1 MKEKVCSNSGFT
13 IIEVLAALIIVTI
26 AFAGLYTSIIYADY
40 KAQLNYHKRQALL
53 IASGELDE
61 YKYRKTVTNNP
72 PLPKTKTITLDPALK
87 PTPLIATISFLPVH
101 SQQDL
106 QVGIGV
112 SYDIVQVQV
121 SWKEQQANF
130 NPYHSTKVQ
139 KVILREDYYRE
150 SQ

>member
-1 MKEKVCSNSGFT
+1 MKKQVCSNSGFT

-40 KAQLNYHKRQALL
+40 RAQLNYHKRQALL

-61 YKYRKTVTNNP
+61 YKYRKTIINNP
-72 PLPKTKTITLDPALK
+72 SLPGSKTITLDPELE
-87 PTPLIATISFLPVH
+87 PSPLTANITFLPVS

-112 SYDIVQVQV
+112 IYDIVQVQV
-121 SWKEQQANF
+121 SWKEQQSNL
-130 NPYHSTKVQ
+130 NPFHSTKIQ
-139 KVILREDYYRE
+139 KVILREDYYKGE
-150 SQ
+150 

>member
-1 MKEKVCSNSGFT
+1 MKKQVCSNSGFT

-53 IASGELDE
+53 VASGELDE
-61 YKYRKTVTNNP
+61 YKYRRTVTNNP
-72 PLPKTKTITLDPALK
+72 PVPGTKTIVLDPK
-87 PTPLIATISFLPVH
+87 TTPNPLIATISFLPVYNK
-101 SQQDL
+101 QDL

-121 SWKEQQANF
+121 SWKEQQANL
-130 NPYHSTKVQ
+130 NPYHSTEVQ
-139 KVILREDYYRE
+139 KVILREDYYKE
-150 SQ
+150 

>member
-1 MKEKVCSNSGFT
+1 MKEQVCSNSGFT

-61 YKYRKTVTNNP
+61 YKYRKTVSNP
-72 PLPKTKTITLDPALK
+72 PIPGTKTITLDPKLE
-87 PTPLIATISFLPVH
+87 PTPLIATVSFLPVH

-106 QVGIGV
+106 AVGIGV
-112 SYDIVQVQV
+112 SYDIVQVEV
-121 SWKEQQANF
+121 SWKEQQSNF
-130 NPYHSTKVQ
+130 NPYHSKKIQ
-139 KVILREDYYRE
+139 RVILREDYYKE